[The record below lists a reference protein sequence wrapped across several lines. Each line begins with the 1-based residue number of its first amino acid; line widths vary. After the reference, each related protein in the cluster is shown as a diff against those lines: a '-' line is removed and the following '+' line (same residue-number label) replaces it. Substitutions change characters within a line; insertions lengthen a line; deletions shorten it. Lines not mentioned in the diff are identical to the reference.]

1 MATAGHQTGLE
12 IKSVS
17 KSSIS
22 AHACYSSRLFGK
34 RLIEALQ
41 SDLGNGANRIGES
54 ILTPL
59 DLKMLEE
66 SPIPKKKVH
75 CRPAA
80 PAMHHIEQIKAFG
93 GGARE
98 NGQYASSQ
106 SCEHLWEL
114 GASPNN
120 ARFFP
125 Q

>member
-41 SDLGNGANRIGES
+41 SDLGNGANRIGGGPS
-54 ILTPL
+54 

-98 NGQYASSQ
+98 NGQHALSSQ